1 MTGGTDRLYDLLPV
15 IHRRRDAELGYP
27 LRALLAV
34 IDEQVGIVEADIEQL
49 YENWFIETCE
59 EWVVPYIGSLINY
72 HAAAETGAKPDAGT
86 SGAAARSRLLIPR
99 REVANTIGNRQRKG
113 TLRLLEELAA
123 EIAGWPARAV
133 EFYRLLGVTQSLN
146 HLRLNRGRTTDLRWG
161 DALDRLGGAF
171 DALEHTVDVRRINS
185 HHRQGRYNIPSV
197 GVFVWRLKV
206 YSVTRTPASW
216 LEDAAPHAYT
226 FSVLGNDAP
235 LYTGRGTMAAAR
247 RGELHFPQ
255 SIRRRRLEE
264 GLAAYYGG
272 GKSLQ
277 IWTGTPAQPVPAEQI
292 VVADLTD
299 WHYRP
304 QRGQVAV
311 DPVLGRIAFPPG
323 QVLRRSV
330 SVAYHYAFSDDI
342 GGGEYER
349 TLAHPPDAKI
359 YRVGGAAGLP
369 TINDA
374 LTQWAADHPAYAIV
388 EIDDGRLY
396 VEQVSVDLG
405 PNQRLELR
413 AANHQRP
420 ILRLLDWQ
428 TDRPNA
434 LSVSGEAGSRFI
446 LDGLLVTGR
455 GMVVHGDLAHVVI
468 RHSTLVP
475 GSSLY
480 PSGQPRRPSDA
491 SLELL
496 DTTARVTIE
505 RSILGPIRVNEE
517 DIRTDPVVM
526 EISDSIVDATDPGD
540 VALAAGDEEL
550 RAWAALRMVRTT
562 VFGQL
567 RVHEMDRL
575 ENSIVMGRIDVGRR
589 QTGCVRFSY
598 VTHGSRTPRRYHCQP
613 DLVDEAVELRVRNGE
628 LSPDE
633 AHELQEEERRRVRPQ
648 FNGVRYGAP
657 TYCQLADDC
666 APEITRGAD
675 DESEMG
681 VFHDLY
687 QPQREA
693 NLQARLDDY
702 VPIGMEAGIIHSS

>member
-1 MTGGTDRLYDLLPV
+1 MTVGTDRLFNLLPV
-15 IHRRRDAELGYP
+15 IHRKRDAELGYP

-34 IDEQVGIVEADIEQL
+34 IDEQVGVVEDDIQQL
-49 YENWFIETCE
+49 YENWFIETCQ
-59 EWVVPYIGSLINY
+59 EWVVPYIGSLLNY
-72 HAAAETGAKPDAGT
+72 RPGEQTGAAPNPAA
-86 SGAAARSRLLIPR
+86 SGAAACSRLLIPR

-133 EFYRLLGVTQSLN
+133 EFYRLLDITQPLN
-146 HLRLNRGRTTDLRWG
+146 HVRLHRGRTTDLRWG
-161 DALDRLGGAF
+161 DALERLGSAF
-171 DALEHTVDVRRINS
+171 DELAHTVDVRRIRS
-185 HHRQGRYNIPSV
+185 HHRRGRYNIPSV
-197 GVFVWRLKV
+197 GVFVWRVKV
-206 YSVTRTPASW
+206 FSVTRTPAFW
-216 LEDAAPHAYT
+216 LEEAAPHAYT

-235 LYTGRGTMAAAR
+235 LYTGSGTMAAAS
-247 RGELHFPQ
+247 RGELQYPLP
-255 SIRRRRLEE
+255 IRRRRLEKD
-264 GLAAYYGG
+264 LAAYYGD
-272 GKSLQ
+272 GKSLE
-277 IWTGTPAQPVPAEQI
+277 IWTGTPPQPVPSDQI
-292 VVADLTD
+292 VVANLTD

-323 QVLRRSV
+323 QALRRAV
-330 SVAYHYAFSDDI
+330 WVGYHYAFSDDI

-349 TLAHPPDAKI
+349 ALAHAPAAKV
-359 YRVGGAAGLP
+359 YRVGGVAGLP
-369 TINDA
+369 TINEA
-374 LTQWAADHPAYAIV
+374 LTQWRADRPMTAII

-396 VEQVSVDLG
+396 VEQVSVELG
-405 PNQRLELR
+405 VGQRLELR

-434 LSVSGEAGSRFI
+434 LSVSGDAGSRFI

-455 GMVVHGDLAHVVI
+455 GLVVQGDLAHMVI
-468 RHSTLVP
+468 RHCTLVP

-480 PSGQPRRPSDA
+480 PSGQPRRPNDA

-505 RSILGPIRVNEE
+505 HSILGPIRIDEE
-517 DIRTDPVVM
+517 DIRTDPISL
-526 EISDSIVDATDPGD
+526 EISDSIVDATDPGG
-540 VALAAGDEEL
+540 VALAARDEEL
-550 RAWAALRMVRTT
+550 RAWASLRMVRTT
-562 VFGQL
+562 VFG
-567 RVHEMDRL
+567 RVRVNVINRL
-575 ENSIVMGRIDVGRR
+575 ENSIVLGRINAGRR
-589 QTGCVRFSY
+589 QTGCVRFSF
-598 VTHGSRTPRRYHCQP
+598 VEPGSRTPRRYHCQP
-613 DLVDEAVELRVRNGE
+613 DLVDEAVERRVARGE
-628 LSPDE
+628 LSADE
-633 AHELQEEERRRVRPQ
+633 GHDIREEERRRVRPQ

-666 APEITRGAD
+666 APEIRRGAD

>member
-1 MTGGTDRLYDLLPV
+1 MTVGTDRLYDLLPV

-49 YENWFIETCE
+49 YENWFIETCQ

-72 HAAAETGAKPDAGT
+72 RPAGETGAPPDTGA
-86 SGAAARSRLLIPR
+86 SGAAAGSRRVIPR
-99 REVANTIGNRQRKG
+99 REVANTIANRHRKG

-146 HLRLNRGRTTDLRWG
+146 HLRLHRGRTTDLRWG
-161 DALDRLGGAF
+161 DALDRLAGAF
-171 DALEHTVDVRRINS
+171 DEVAHTVDVRRITS
-185 HHRQGRYNIPSV
+185 QHRRGRYNIPSV

-235 LYTGRGTMAAAR
+235 LYTGSGTMVAAP
-247 RGELHFPQ
+247 RGELHFPEP
-255 SIRRRRLEE
+255 IRRRRLEE
-264 GLAAYYGG
+264 DLAAYYGD

-277 IWTGTPAQPVPAEQI
+277 LWTGTPPQPVPADQI

-304 QRGQVAV
+304 QRGHVAV
-311 DPVLGRIAFPPG
+311 DPVLGRIAFPQG
-323 QVLRRSV
+323 QALRRAV
-330 SVAYHYAFSDDI
+330 WVAYHCAFSDDT

-349 TLAHPPDAKI
+349 VLAHPPTAKV

-374 LTQWAADHPAYAIV
+374 LTQWGADKPANAII

-434 LSVSGEAGSRFI
+434 LSVSGEEGSRFI

-455 GMVVHGDLAHVVI
+455 GVVVQGDLAHVVI

-505 RSILGPIRVNEE
+505 RSIIGPIRINEE
-517 DIRTDPVVM
+517 DIRTDPLSL
-526 EISDSIVDATDPGD
+526 EINDSIVDSTDSRSI
-540 VALAAGDEEL
+540 ALAARDEEL
-550 RAWAALRMVRTT
+550 RAWATLRMVRTT

-567 RVHEMDRL
+567 RVHAIERL
-575 ENSIVMGRIDVGRR
+575 DNSIVMGRIDVGRR
-589 QTGCVRFSY
+589 QMGCVRFSY
-598 VTHGSRTPRRYHCQP
+598 VSPGSRTPRRYHCQP
-613 DLVDEAVELRVRNGE
+613 DLIDEAVELRVRNGE
-628 LSPDE
+628 LSPGD
-633 AHELQEEERRRVRPQ
+633 ARELREEERRRVRPQ

-657 TYCQLADDC
+657 VYGQLADDC
-666 APEITRGAD
+666 APEIMRGAD

-681 VFHDLY
+681 AFHDLY